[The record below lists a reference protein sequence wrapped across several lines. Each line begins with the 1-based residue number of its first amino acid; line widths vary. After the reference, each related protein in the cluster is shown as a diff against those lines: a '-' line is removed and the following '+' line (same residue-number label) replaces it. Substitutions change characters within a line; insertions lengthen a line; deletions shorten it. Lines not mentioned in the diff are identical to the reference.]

1 MISII
6 VPVYNVQKYLE
17 QCIESVISQSGEK
30 LELILINDGS
40 TDNSGVIC
48 DRYSK
53 KDKRIKVIHK
63 ENGGVSTAR
72 NEGLKA
78 AKGEY
83 IWFLDSDDYMV
94 NSAIRCILEF
104 IKNQYNP
111 DMITCAHYNNY
122 SDGNIELCSLPFNT
136 STENINRHEYY
147 KNLYLSNGAYWAPWK
162 NIYKN
167 SVIQRND
174 LKFLAG
180 VICSEDCDF
189 FMSYIER
196 ANTFAFYNS
205 PTINYRIDRDGSVTN
220 VMSAE
225 AIKDR
230 LNIYRKYYENFTNN
244 GDDMSSKMGVFFA
257 NKFANAVYD
266 LWRLKNPRDKTELIK
281 FIEKHKIILNET
293 RGFKYSISRVI
304 WAIFGYYR
312 GSILLKKLNKSVDKI
327 IKVVN

>member
-17 QCIESVISQSGEK
+17 QCIESVICQPANK
-30 LELILINDGS
+30 FELILINDGS
-40 TDNSGVIC
+40 TDNSGAIC

-53 KDKRIKVIHK
+53 KDNRIKVIHK

-72 NEGLKA
+72 NEGLKVA
-78 AKGEY
+78 NGEY
-83 IWFLDSDDYMV
+83 VWFLDSDDYMV
-94 NSAIRCILEF
+94 DSAIVCVLGF
-104 IKNQYNP
+104 IKKLHYP
-111 DMITCAHYNNY
+111 DLITCAHYNNF
-122 SDGNIELCSLPFNT
+122 SDGKIELSSLPFNT
-136 STENINRHEYY
+136 SIENINSHEYY

-167 SVIQRND
+167 SVIQTNN
-174 LKFLAG
+174 LMFLEG

-189 FMSYIER
+189 FMRYIKQS
-196 ANTFAFYNS
+196 NTFAFLNS

-220 VMSAE
+220 VMSVH

-230 LNIYRKYYENFTNN
+230 LNIYRKYYEDFINN
-244 GDDMSSKMGVFFA
+244 GDDISSKMGVFFA

-266 LWRLKNPRDKTELIK
+266 LWRLKNPRDKTDLIK
-281 FIEKHKIILNET
+281 FIERHKVILNET
-293 RGFKYSISRVI
+293 KGFKYSLSRVI

-312 GSILLKKLNKSVDKI
+312 GSVLLKKINRSVDKI
-327 IKVVN
+327 SKVVN